1 MCIRDRDY
9 TFPMAKTLSE
19 VSRDAAELEEVWD
32 NEIQKRI
39 IELRSGKIKTVPL
52 DEVCRKIETQIHS

>member
-1 MCIRDRDY
+1 
-9 TFPMAKTLSE
+9 MAKTLSE